1 MRTLY
6 HETMKN
12 VKMDVFKP
20 KGKVTNTLRI
30 PPRPVIVYAMV
41 RTTKKYP
48 ANPLALVRRRLVI
61 VLCGL
66 LLVMLV
72 IAGRLVQLSLGEM
85 GSDPYVP
92 EAVPKRADIVDRE
105 GRLLATDLMTY
116 SVYANPS
123 RLKNPEETA
132 KALCRVFSA
141 QECALIRNQLN
152 SKKHFVWIARYL
164 TPKQFY
170 AINYLGLPGI
180 ESFYEPRRI
189 YPKARL
195 AAHLI
200 GYTDIDRRGLSG
212 IERAFDKN
220 LVDRTTPLVL
230 SVDSRIQDLS
240 MRALKEAIE
249 KHKAVAGMVVVASV
263 KTGDVLALGSYPDFD
278 LNAVQQATE
287 DQKLNRPVTGVY
299 EMGSTMKSFSIATA
313 LDVGAITMTDT
324 FPVGEPVKIGRFTI
338 RDFKP
343 KKGNMTATEVMIHSS
358 NIGTAHIISHVRGE
372 DQQRFLKNFGLLD
385 PAKVP
390 FDEIGKP
397 MLPENWS
404 EVYRTTVAFGH
415 GLSISAMQV
424 IQGFSALVNNG
435 MMVPLHF
442 EKTVGPVTGVP
453 VIKPETSAMM
463 RTILRAVVASGT
475 GGKSDVPGYEVGGKT
490 GTAEKITGRGY
501 SRNKRIAS
509 FIAAYPMSDPQ
520 VVIYAMVDEPVPT
533 KDTYGYAT
541 GGWVAAPVVAK
552 IVEQA
557 SPLLGIIPKP
567 VIEPSESL
575 PSDINT
581 NPVAD
586 DDAVSLSPDEQ

>member
-1 MRTLY
+1 MA
-6 HETMKN
+6 K
-12 VKMDVFKP
+12 
-20 KGKVTNTLRI
+20 
-30 PPRPVIVYAMV
+30 
-41 RTTKKYP
+41 TKTIHSSS
-48 ANPLALVRRRLVI
+48 PLAIVRRRLMI
-61 VLCGL
+61 VLGGL
-66 LLVMLV
+66 VLIMLV
-72 IAGRLVQLSLGEM
+72 IAGRLVHLSLGDM
-85 GSDPYVP
+85 GSDPFIP
-92 EAVPKRADIVDRE
+92 ETVPKRADIVDRE

-123 RLKNPEETA
+123 RLKNPKETA
-132 KALCRVFSA
+132 KALCRVFTA
-141 QECALIRNQLN
+141 QECATIKTSLT
-152 SKKHFVWIARYL
+152 SKKHFVWIARHL

-170 AINYLGLPGI
+170 AINYLGLPGV

-200 GYTDIDRRGLSG
+200 GYTDTDRSGLSG
-212 IERAFDKN
+212 IERAYDRN
-220 LVDRTTPLVL
+220 LLNRDGRPFVL
-230 SVDSRIQDLS
+230 SLDSRIQDLS
-240 MRALKEAIE
+240 MRALKEAID

-278 LNAVQQATE
+278 LNAVQQASE
-287 DQKLNRPVTGVY
+287 DQRLNRPVTGVY

-313 LDVGAITMTDT
+313 LDLGAITMIDT
-324 FPVGEPVKIGRFTI
+324 FPVGEPIKIGRFTI

-343 KKGNMTATEVMIHSS
+343 KQGQMTATEVMIHSS
-358 NIGTAHIISHVRGE
+358 NIGTAHIISHVSGP
-372 DQQRFLKNFGLLD
+372 DQRRFLQNFGLLD
-385 PAKVP
+385 TAMVP

-397 MLPENWS
+397 MLPQNWS

-415 GLSISAMQV
+415 GLSVSAMQLV
-424 IQGFSALVNNG
+424 QAFGALVNNG
-435 MMVPLHF
+435 VMVPLHF
-442 EKTVGPVTGVP
+442 EKTVGPVMGTP

-501 SRNKRIAS
+501 SRNKRMAS
-509 FIAAYPMSDPQ
+509 FIGAYPMSDPQ
-520 VVIYAMVDEPVPT
+520 IVVYAMVDEPVPT

-557 SPLLGIIPKP
+557 SPLLGIMPKP
-567 VIEPSESL
+567 VIESPDAL
-575 PSDINT
+575 VSDTTSPPI
-581 NPVAD
+581 AD
-586 DDAVSLSPDEQ
+586 DDAVSLSPDDQ

>member
-1 MRTLY
+1 MNNPGAFSFFLS
-6 HETMKN
+6 
-12 VKMDVFKP
+12 
-20 KGKVTNTLRI
+20 I
-30 PPRPVIVYAMV
+30 PCCPAIVRGMAK
-41 RTTKKYP
+41 TKTIHSSS
-48 ANPLALVRRRLVI
+48 PLAIVRRRLMI
-61 VLCGL
+61 VLGGL
-66 LLVMLV
+66 VLIMLV
-72 IAGRLVQLSLGEM
+72 IAGRLVHLSLGDM
-85 GSDPYVP
+85 GSDPFIP
-92 EAVPKRADIVDRE
+92 ETVPKRADIVDRE

-123 RLKNPEETA
+123 RLKNPKETA
-132 KALCRVFSA
+132 KALCRVFTA
-141 QECALIRNQLN
+141 QECATIKTSLT
-152 SKKHFVWIARYL
+152 SKKHFVWIARHL

-170 AINYLGLPGI
+170 AINYLGLPGV

-200 GYTDIDRRGLSG
+200 GYTDTDRSGLSG
-212 IERAFDKN
+212 IERAYDRN
-220 LVDRTTPLVL
+220 LVNRDGRPFVL
-230 SVDSRIQDLS
+230 SLDSRIQDLS
-240 MRALKEAIE
+240 MRALKEAID

-278 LNAVQQATE
+278 LNAVQRASE
-287 DQKLNRPVTGVY
+287 DQRLNRPVTGVY

-313 LDVGAITMTDT
+313 LDLGAITMIDT
-324 FPVGEPVKIGRFTI
+324 FPVGEPIKIGRFTI

-343 KKGNMTATEVMIHSS
+343 KQGQMTATEVMIHSS
-358 NIGTAHIISHVRGE
+358 NIGTAPIISHVPGP
-372 DQQRFLKNFGLLD
+372 DQRRFLQNFGLLD
-385 PAKVP
+385 TAMVP

-397 MLPENWS
+397 MLPQNWS

-415 GLSISAMQV
+415 GLSVSAMQLV
-424 IQGFSALVNNG
+424 QAFGALVNNG
-435 MMVPLHF
+435 VMVPLHF
-442 EKTVGPVTGVP
+442 EKTVGPVMGTP

-501 SRNKRIAS
+501 SRNKRMAS
-509 FIAAYPMSDPQ
+509 FIGAYPMSDPQ
-520 VVIYAMVDEPVPT
+520 IVVYAMVDEPVPT

-557 SPLLGIIPKP
+557 SPLLGIMPKP
-567 VIEPSESL
+567 VIESPDAL
-575 PSDINT
+575 VSDANT
-581 NPVAD
+581 TSPPIAD
-586 DDAVSLSPDEQ
+586 DDAVSLSPDDQ

>member
-1 MRTLY
+1 MA
-6 HETMKN
+6 K
-12 VKMDVFKP
+12 
-20 KGKVTNTLRI
+20 
-30 PPRPVIVYAMV
+30 
-41 RTTKKYP
+41 TKKTHLSS
-48 ANPLALVRRRLVI
+48 PLAMARRRLI
-61 VLCGL
+61 LVLGGL
-66 LLVMLV
+66 GLIMLL

-85 GSDPYVP
+85 GNDPFIP
-92 EAVPKRADIVDRE
+92 ETVPKRGDIVDRE

-123 RLKNPEETA
+123 RLKNPKETA
-132 KALCRVFSA
+132 KALCRVFTA
-141 QECALIRNQLN
+141 QECAVIKTSLT
-152 SKKHFVWIARYL
+152 SKKHFVWIARHL

-170 AINYLGLPGI
+170 AINYLGLPGV

-200 GYTDIDRRGLSG
+200 GYTDTDRSGLSG
-212 IERAFDKN
+212 IERAYDPN
-220 LVDRTTPLVL
+220 LVNRSSPFVL
-230 SVDSRIQDLS
+230 SLDSRIQDLS
-240 MRALKEAIE
+240 MRALKEAID

-278 LNAVQQATE
+278 LNAVQRASE
-287 DQKLNRPVTGVY
+287 DQRLNRPVTGVY

-313 LDVGAITMTDT
+313 LDQGAITMTDT
-324 FPVGEPVKIGRFTI
+324 FPVGEPIKIGRFTI

-343 KKGNMTATEVMIHSS
+343 KQGQMTATEVMIHSS
-358 NIGTAHIISHVRGE
+358 NIGTAHIISRVSGP
-372 DQQRFLKNFGLLD
+372 DQRRFLQKFGLLD
-385 PAKVP
+385 TAMVP

-397 MLPENWS
+397 MLPQNWS

-415 GLSISAMQV
+415 GLSVSAMQLV
-424 IQGFSALVNNG
+424 QAFGALVNNG
-435 MMVPLHF
+435 VMVPLHF
-442 EKTVGPVTGVP
+442 EKTVGPVMGTT

-463 RTILRAVVASGT
+463 RTILRSVVASGT

-501 SRNKRIAS
+501 SRNKRMAS

-520 VVIYAMVDEPVPT
+520 IVVYAMVDEPVPT

-552 IVEQA
+552 IVDQA
-557 SPLLGIIPKP
+557 SPLLGIMPKP
-567 VIEPSESL
+567 VIESPDAIV
-575 PSDINT
+575 SDANT
-581 NPVAD
+581 TSPPIAD
-586 DDAVSLSPDEQ
+586 DDAVSLSPDDQ